1 VQIVVS
7 KEKQIVYHEYLL
19 RIGIDKKQ
27 EAISN
32 IRQKKYKLL
41 EQWDDKV
48 FQNPSLY
55 VSERTYLEQEES
67 RIQKI
72 SPINFVQTIL
82 ATTAP
87 TTKQIKRNRLMLRAG
102 RKQLA
107 DSK

>member
-1 VQIVVS
+1 M
-7 KEKQIVYHEYLL
+7 
-19 RIGIDKKQ
+19 
-27 EAISN
+27 
-32 IRQKKYKLL
+32 
-41 EQWDDKV
+41 
-48 FQNPSLY
+48 Y

-67 RIQKI
+67 RIQQI
-72 SPINFVQTIL
+72 SPIDFAQTIL

>member
-1 VQIVVS
+1 MVS

-19 RIGIDKKQ
+19 RIGIYKKL
-27 EAISN
+27 EALSN
-32 IRQKKYKLL
+32 IRQKKYRLL
-41 EQWDDKV
+41 EQWNNKV
-48 FQNPSLY
+48 FQNPTMY

-67 RIQKI
+67 RIQQI
-72 SPINFVQTIL
+72 SPIDFAQTIL

-102 RKQLA
+102 RKQLE